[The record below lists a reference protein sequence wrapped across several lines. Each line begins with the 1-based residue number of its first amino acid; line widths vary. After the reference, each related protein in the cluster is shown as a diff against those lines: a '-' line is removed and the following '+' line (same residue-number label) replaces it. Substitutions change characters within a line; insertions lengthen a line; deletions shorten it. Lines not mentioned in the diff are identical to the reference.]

1 MNSTVK
7 GLSSRVTDAKEHIN
21 YQENR
26 MVEITVAEQNIEK
39 KMTQMN
45 LFTKQKKTHRLR
57 RLCGYQGKAGRDSWG
72 VWD

>member
-7 GLSSRVTDAKEHIN
+7 GLSSRVTDAKEHII

-39 KMTQMN
+39 K
-45 LFTKQKKTHRLR
+45 
-57 RLCGYQGKAGRDSWG
+57 
-72 VWD
+72 